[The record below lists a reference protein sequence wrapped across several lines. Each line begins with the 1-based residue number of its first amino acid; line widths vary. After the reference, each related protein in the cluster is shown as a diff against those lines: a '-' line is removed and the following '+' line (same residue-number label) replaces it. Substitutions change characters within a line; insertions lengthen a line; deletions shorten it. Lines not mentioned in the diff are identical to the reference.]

1 MVLCFQHFQLM
12 WLEKLLWFQNMENT
26 KVTLFNINMALL
38 LCFPYSKLELLCFQ
52 HFELLLLEE
61 LLCFPYF
68 QLWGMGRTF
77 VFSINWKRK
86 SRNQQ
91 NSKKVLLLCFVAF
104 VTFVF
109 YAHRKEIPWKR
120 KKKFCDYFQK
130 LFRHFFF
137 DPRFSE
143 KSEKNFR
150 KSAMSKTRNFF
161 LISQFFSRI
170 ISNSFFWSFRSI
182 SPISQT

>member
-52 HFELLLLEE
+52 HFELLLLKE

-91 NSKKVLLLCFVAF
+91 NSKEVLLLCFVAF

-109 YAHRKEIPWKR
+109 YAHREKVFIHVEYLSSWTTWRGEKWKIPWIR
-120 KKKFCDYFQK
+120 LKFSAFN
-130 LFRHFFF
+130 LG
-137 DPRFSE
+137 SA
-143 KSEKNFR
+143 KSG
-150 KSAMSKTRNFF
+150 SK
-161 LISQFFSRI
+161 
-170 ISNSFFWSFRSI
+170 
-182 SPISQT
+182 